1 MPTMSFLWPAG
12 LGFLGL
18 IPGILI
24 LYFLR
29 LKRDVRVVSSTY
41 LWKKT
46 VDAYR
51 VNRPFQRFQNHLLL
65 WLQLLAVLLLA
76 LAASRPYIEQR
87 QRTSGIHLVLIDQ
100 SASMSTREEGGRTRL
115 DLARDFCRELIAGLP
130 GGDRMMVIGF
140 SDRPLMA
147 APLTSERGAL
157 LRGVDAVH
165 PTERPTRIE
174 EAWQTALSVARQFD
188 LSDIYLLSDGGFRA
202 LPQLTEAH
210 ANVHFIPFGKTWDN
224 LGIVHLETRE
234 SDEAQRRVEIFA
246 RVANRRDQS
255 VQATVELRVADRLI
269 DARSVEIGAGEEQG
283 VVFERAASEQGMA
296 EVRITGLDAFASDD
310 RAWIPL
316 GGAELVRVVL
326 VGEENVFLKQAL
338 AMNPR
343 IELTVV
349 PPADFAKVR
358 GSFRESDLIVFDG
371 ADSGPMEQGTCL
383 YLGVAPS
390 APGFGGGKEVENP
403 TLLKWDAEHPLT
415 RYINFSTLHIGK
427 AVEVSVPS
435 WGRTLLS
442 SDRGPIISVGERGGL
457 RVACVAFRI
466 LDSDWPLRVSFPI
479 FFANAVRWAREED
492 PTTADRIVRPG
503 QPLSIRAP
511 REPQSGKLTDPSGTV
526 KDIAAAGSDRIR
538 VAETER
544 PGVYRMKWEKRP
556 TETLYAVSL
565 TDPGE
570 SDIRVPD
577 KIDMGGTQLQAR
589 EGSAFVRVEFAAWL
603 ALLGLA
609 VLIIEW
615 LVYQYSR
622 SRS

>member
-1 MPTMSFLWPAG
+1 MSFLWPAG
-12 LGFLGL
+12 LGFLAL
-18 IPGILI
+18 IPGVLL

-65 WLQLLAVLLLA
+65 WLQLLAILLLSFA
-76 LAASRPYIEQR
+76 VSRPFIEQR
-87 QRTSGIHLVLIDQ
+87 QRTSGIHVVLLDH
-100 SASMSTREEGGRTRL
+100 SASMSAREEDGRTRL
-115 DLARDFCRELIAGLP
+115 DQARAFLREMIGGLA

-140 SDRPLMA
+140 SDRPFVA
-147 APLTSERGAL
+147 APMTSDRAAL
-157 LRGVDAVH
+157 LRGADRVT

-174 EAWQTALSVARQFD
+174 EAWHTALSVARQFN
-188 LSDIYLLSDGGFRA
+188 LSDVYLLSDGGFRV
-202 LPQLTEAH
+202 LPQLVEAH
-210 ANVHFIPFGKTWDN
+210 ANVHYIPFGKSWDN

-234 SDEAQRRVEIFA
+234 SEEAERRVEIFA
-246 RVANRRDQS
+246 RVANRRDRA
-255 VQATVELRVADRLI
+255 VEANVELRLGDRLV
-269 DARSVEIGAGEEQG
+269 DAKSIQIEAGSERG
-283 VVFERAASEQGMA
+283 VVFERPATDAGMA
-296 EVRITGLDAFASDD
+296 EVRLAGRDALATDD

-316 GGAELVRVVL
+316 GGAELVRVAL

-349 PPADFAKVR
+349 PPANFAQIR
-358 GSFRESDLIVFDG
+358 SNFNESDLIVFDG
-371 ADSGPMEQGTCL
+371 ADPGAVERGTFLC
-383 YLGVAPS
+383 LGVTPS
-390 APGFGGGKEVENP
+390 GAGFGAGKEVENP

-415 RYINFSTLHIGK
+415 RYINFSTLHVGK

-466 LDSDWPLRVSFPI
+466 LDSDWPLRISFPI
-479 FFANAVRWAREED
+479 FIANAIRWAREED
-492 PTTADRIVRPG
+492 LAAGDRIVQPG
-503 QPLSIRAP
+503 RPLSVRAP
-511 REPQSGKLTDPSGTV
+511 REPQAGILTDPSGRSAPIT
-526 KDIAAAGSDRIR
+526 AAGDRVIVSD
-538 VAETER
+538 TER
-544 PGVYRMKWEKRP
+544 PGIYRVKWEKRSK
-556 TETLYAVSL
+556 ETLYAVNL

-577 KIDMGGTQLQAR
+577 KIDMGGTSVRAR
-589 EGSAFVRVEFAAWL
+589 EGSAFVRVEFASWL
-603 ALLGLA
+603 AILA
-609 VLIIEW
+609 LIVLMSEW
-615 LVYQYSR
+615 LVYQFYR
-622 SRS
+622 GPA

>member
-1 MPTMSFLWPAG
+1 MNFLWPAG
-12 LGFLGL
+12 LGFLAL
-18 IPGILI
+18 IPAILL

-76 LAASRPYIEQR
+76 LAASRPYMERR
-87 QRTSGIHLVLIDQ
+87 QRTSGIHLVLIDH

-115 DLARDFCRELIAGLP
+115 DLARDFLRDMIGGLP

-140 SDRPLMA
+140 SDRPFVA
-147 APLTSERGAL
+147 APLTSDRGAL
-157 LRGVDAVH
+157 LRGAALVG

-174 EAWQTALSVARQFD
+174 EAWHTALSVARQFD
-188 LSDIYLLSDGGFRA
+188 LSDIYLLSDGGFRT

-210 ANVHFIPFGKTWDN
+210 ANVHYIPFGKSWDN
-224 LGIVHLETRE
+224 AGIVHLETRQSE
-234 SDEAQRRVEIFA
+234 EGDRRVEIFA
-246 RVANRRDQS
+246 RVINRRDRK
-255 VQATVELRVADRLI
+255 VQATAELRLGDRLV
-269 DARSVEIGAGEEQG
+269 DAKSVEIEPGSERG
-283 VVFERAASEQGMA
+283 VVFERPASDEGMA
-296 EVRITGLDAFASDD
+296 EVRLTGGDAFPTDD
-310 RAWIPL
+310 RAWIPV
-316 GGAELVRVVL
+316 GGAELVRVAL

-349 PPADFAKVR
+349 SPADFAKIR
-358 GSFRESDLIVFDG
+358 GKFRESDLIVFDG
-371 ADSGPMEQGTCL
+371 ADSGPVEQGTYL
-383 YLGVAPS
+383 YLGGAPS
-390 APGFGGGKEVENP
+390 TPGFGTGREVENP

-415 RYINFSTLHIGK
+415 RYINFSTVHVGK

-442 SDRGPIISVGERGGL
+442 SDHGPVIAVGERGGL
-457 RVACVAFRI
+457 RVACVSFRI

-479 FFANAVRWAREED
+479 FFANAIRWAREEE
-492 PTTADRIVRPG
+492 PASTDRIVRPG
-503 QPLSIRAP
+503 EPLSVRAP
-511 REPQSGKLTDPSGTV
+511 REPQSGTFTDPAGRV
-526 KDIAAAGSDRIR
+526 KTIASTASDRMTL
-538 VAETER
+538 ADTER
-544 PGVYRMKWEKRP
+544 PGIYRVKWEKRES
-556 TETLYAVSL
+556 ETLFAVSL
-565 TDPGE
+565 ADAWE

-577 KIDMGGTQLQAR
+577 RVEMGGTKLQAR
-589 EGSAFVRVEFAAWL
+589 EGSAFVRVEFASWL

-609 VLIIEW
+609 VLMAEW
-615 LVYQYSR
+615 LVYQFSR
-622 SRS
+622 GRP

>member
-1 MPTMSFLWPAG
+1 MSFLWPAG
-12 LGFLGL
+12 LGFLAL
-18 IPGILI
+18 IPGVLL

-51 VNRPFQRFQNHLLL
+51 VNRPFQKFQNHLLL
-65 WLQLLAVLLLA
+65 WLQLLAILLLA

-87 QRTSGIHLVLIDQ
+87 QRTSGIHLVLIDH
-100 SASMSTREEGGRTRL
+100 SASMAAREEGGRTRL
-115 DLARDFCRELIAGLP
+115 DLARDFCRAMIGGLP
-130 GGDRMMVIGF
+130 GGDRMMLIGF
-140 SDRPLMA
+140 SDRPFVA
-147 APLTSERGAL
+147 APLTSNRPAL
-157 LRGVDAVH
+157 LRGVDQIV

-174 EAWQTALSVARQFD
+174 EAWHTALSVARQFD
-188 LSDIYLLSDGGFRA
+188 LSDIYLLSDGGFRT

-210 ANVHFIPFGKTWDN
+210 ASVHFIPFGKTWDN
-224 LGIVHLETRE
+224 LGIVHVETRE
-234 SDEAQRRVEIFA
+234 SDEKQRRVEIFA
-246 RVANRRDQS
+246 RVANRRANP
-255 VQATVELRVADRLI
+255 VQATVELRIADRLL
-269 DARSVEIGAGEEQG
+269 DAKTVEVGAGAEQG
-283 VVFERAASEQGMA
+283 VVFERPATEEGMA
-296 EVRITGLDAFASDD
+296 EVRIAGLDAFASDD

-358 GSFRESDLIVFDG
+358 GNFRESDLIVFDG

-383 YLGVAPS
+383 YLGVAPT
-390 APGFGGGKEVENP
+390 APGFSKGADVENP
-403 TLLKWDAEHPLT
+403 VLLKWDSEHPLT
-415 RYINFSTLHIGK
+415 RYINFSTLHVGK

-492 PTTADRIVRPG
+492 PTTADRIVKPG
-503 QPLSIRAP
+503 QPLSLRAP
-511 REPQSGKLTDPSGTV
+511 REPQGGSLTDPSGRVKAIPASATDRVTV
-526 KDIAAAGSDRIR
+526 AD
-538 VAETER
+538 TER
-544 PGVYRMKWEKRP
+544 PGVYRVKWEKRSN
-556 TETLYAVSL
+556 ETLFAVTL
-565 TDPGE
+565 ADAGE
-570 SDIRVPD
+570 SDIRVAD
-577 KIDMGGTQLQAR
+577 RIDMGGTELQGR

-603 ALLGLA
+603 AILGLA
-609 VLIIEW
+609 VLMLEW
-615 LVYQYSR
+615 LVYQFHR